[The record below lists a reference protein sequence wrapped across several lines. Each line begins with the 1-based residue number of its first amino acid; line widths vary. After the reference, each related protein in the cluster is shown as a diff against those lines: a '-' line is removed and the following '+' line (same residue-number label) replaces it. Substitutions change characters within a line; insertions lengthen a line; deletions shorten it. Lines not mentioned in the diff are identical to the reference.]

1 MNRLQAQVQ
10 HHLDGGVAQRLQ
22 HPAAITRAEQGMQ
35 ETRIRL
41 AEPTDAALIL
51 EMIQALATFEQE
63 RDKVVATLD
72 DIRREGF
79 GTNPAFECLIAES
92 DGQPAG
98 FALFFHNYST
108 WTGRR
113 GIYLEDLFVHDWA
126 RGRGVGEALL
136 RGLAGL
142 ALERGCARLDLW
154 VLHWNPARG
163 FYERLGITHMQDWLP
178 YRCRGEALERLA
190 KSEAQP

>member
-1 MNRLQAQVQ
+1 M
-10 HHLDGGVAQRLQ
+10 
-22 HPAAITRAEQGMQ
+22 P

-41 AEPTDAALIL
+41 ADAADAALIL
-51 EMIQALATFEQE
+51 EMIHALATFEEE

-79 GTNPAFECLIAES
+79 GPNPAFECLIAES
-92 DGQPAG
+92 DGRSAG

-113 GIYLEDLFVHDWA
+113 GIYLEDFYVHAWA

-136 RGLAGL
+136 RRLAGL

-154 VLHWNPARG
+154 VLDWNPARG

-178 YRCRGEALERLA
+178 YRCRGEALHRLA
-190 KSEAQP
+190 KTDPKA